1 MMTMGWVRMMSVTT
15 LAPNL
20 ARSYSHMTGVRVAR
34 QDVVQARLV
43 LDQVVHPRPVLER
56 PLHVRDQ
63 ACEREALGPPFA

>member
-34 QDVVQARLV
+34 QDVVQARV
-43 LDQVVHPRPVLER
+43 VFDQVHAGPVPRGPTPCAR
-56 PLHVRDQ
+56 PG
-63 ACEREALGPPFA
+63 A